1 MTGRAA
7 DPADAA
13 HSASTREFDYGVG
26 DELVEVAERASA
38 AIASRI
44 RGAAA
49 TDENATPA
57 VLRAYEVAA
66 LLAEQHGLTGSPTES
81 S

>member
-1 MTGRAA
+1 MTERSAGSAV
-7 DPADAA
+7 AA
-13 HSASTREFDYGVG
+13 HSASTRQFDYGVG

-49 TDENATPA
+49 TDEHATPA

-66 LLAEQHGLTGSPTES
+66 LLAEQHGLTGSPSQS